1 MGQILLKEKKSWST
15 HHLRLRAHGAMNK
28 GVVSRLYAEV
38 EKGEEERQE
47 TWSVSWI
54 MNINQKYL

>member
-1 MGQILLKEKKSWST
+1 
-15 HHLRLRAHGAMNK
+15 MNK